1 MTQEEITSICDNIRT
16 RLCDGYEKDFFDE
29 CIKNLSNDESRIRL
43 SNFAYALRELVREVL
58 ADRAPDERV
67 RNCCWFKPEYNEKGQ
82 EVISRT
88 QRMKYAIQGGLPD
101 SIVKDDMEMVVGE
114 TTKEVKKQI
123 DRLSKYTHVTKE
135 VFYTKDDIESLA
147 EEPLKAVESLLVT
160 IEDAK
165 NRFNELMI
173 GTVDNEI
180 FNIFLY
186 RTIDEIDSLA
196 THHNI
201 DVYNLGETKVVDID
215 DECIYFHASGTVI
228 VHLQFG
234 SNADLRNDMGHEM
247 DVAYPFNAVFASSIP
262 QDLDDIM
269 LSVVDF
275 EVDTDENF
283 NLEREIE
290 AFLKENKIA

>member
-1 MTQEEITSICDNIRT
+1 MSVAARRD
-16 RLCDGYEKDFFDE
+16 
-29 CIKNLSNDESRIRL
+29 
-43 SNFAYALRELVREVL
+43 
-58 ADRAPDERV
+58 DERV

-82 EVISRT
+82 VVISRT
-88 QRMKYAIQGGLPD
+88 LRMKYAIQGGLPD

-123 DRLSKYTHVTKE
+123 DRLSKYTHITKE
-135 VFYTKDDIESLA
+135 VFYSKDDIEALA
-147 EEPLKAVESLLVT
+147 EEPLKAVESLLVS

-165 NRFNELMI
+165 ERFNELMI

-234 SNADLRNDMGHEM
+234 LNADLRNDMGHEM
-247 DVAYPFNAVFASSIP
+247 DVAYPFDAVFASSIP
-262 QDLDDIM
+262 QDLDGIM
-269 LSVVDF
+269 LSVVNF
-275 EVDTDENF
+275 EVDTDEDF
-283 NLEREIE
+283 DLEKEIE
-290 AFLKENKIA
+290 AFLKEKRIS

>member
-1 MTQEEITSICDNIRT
+1 MRLCRNIRYKKRWSPYNGGTIDETKMTQEERTSVCDNIKK
-16 RLCDGYEKDFFDE
+16 RLFDGYEKDFFNE
-29 CIKNLSNDESRIRL
+29 CIKNLSNNDSRIRL

-67 RNCCWFKPEYNEKGQ
+67 RN
-82 EVISRT
+82 
-88 QRMKYAIQGGLPD
+88 
-101 SIVKDDMEMVVGE
+101 
-114 TTKEVKKQI
+114 
-123 DRLSKYTHVTKE
+123 
-135 VFYTKDDIESLA
+135 
-147 EEPLKAVESLLVT
+147 
-160 IEDAK
+160 
-165 NRFNELMI
+165 
-173 GTVDNEI
+173 
-180 FNIFLY
+180 

-283 NLEREIE
+283 DLEKEIE